1 MPVYNTDPRWLNI
14 AIQSVQSQLYPNWEL
29 CLSDDASTLDRVRDV
44 LRGFGRQ
51 DPRIR
56 ISLRESNG
64 NISANSN
71 SALALASGQF
81 IALMDAD
88 DALPEHAL
96 YWVAKEIIAHPDA
109 DLLYSDEDKIDEQ
122 GKRFDPNFKTEWNP
136 ALMLS
141 QNAFSHLGVFR
152 KSLVERLGAFRLGLE
167 GSQDHDL
174 VLRCALQTS
183 AKRIRH
189 IPRILYHWRAIASST
204 AARIGAKPD
213 AWHAGRRAIE
223 DHLAQRGLRASVK
236 RAPSEQYQVDYELPA
251 PPPRVSILIPTTGNP
266 SLLERCLDSLLSRTT
281 YRNFEVLLLVNE
293 VQQNEARRAELL
305 RGAALRARV
314 RVLYYADRPFN
325 YTWVNNWAANES
337 SGEVLCLLNDDTEVI
352 TPDWLERLVARAMLP
367 DVGAVGVMMYYPDN
381 TIQHAGVILGLSGI
395 AGHAFLQE
403 NRGIGGYFGRACLEQ
418 DLSCVTAGCLA
429 IQRDVFLE
437 LEGFDEQFAIAFN
450 DVDFCIRLRAA
461 GRRIIWTPTVELYHH
476 ESASV
481 GRHDSPSV
489 ARNFP
494 RPWH

>member
-1 MPVYNTDPRWLNI
+1 MGTPSRRWNELLRRAFFVLREDGIHAFVTKSVVNLRDLMRPPTYDLWISRYDTLTKRSRRNIHSEITRWPIRPLISLIMPVYNTDPRWLNI

-29 CLSDDASTLDRVRDV
+29 CISDDASTLDRVRDV

-64 NISANSN
+64 NMSANSN

-189 IPRILYHWRAIASST
+189 IPRILYHWR
-204 AARIGAKPD
+204 
-213 AWHAGRRAIE
+213 
-223 DHLAQRGLRASVK
+223 
-236 RAPSEQYQVDYELPA
+236 
-251 PPPRVSILIPTTGNP
+251 
-266 SLLERCLDSLLSRTT
+266 
-281 YRNFEVLLLVNE
+281 
-293 VQQNEARRAELL
+293 
-305 RGAALRARV
+305 
-314 RVLYYADRPFN
+314 
-325 YTWVNNWAANES
+325 
-337 SGEVLCLLNDDTEVI
+337 
-352 TPDWLERLVARAMLP
+352 
-367 DVGAVGVMMYYPDN
+367 
-381 TIQHAGVILGLSGI
+381 
-395 AGHAFLQE
+395 
-403 NRGIGGYFGRACLEQ
+403 
-418 DLSCVTAGCLA
+418 
-429 IQRDVFLE
+429 
-437 LEGFDEQFAIAFN
+437 
-450 DVDFCIRLRAA
+450 
-461 GRRIIWTPTVELYHH
+461 
-476 ESASV
+476 
-481 GRHDSPSV
+481 
-489 ARNFP
+489 
-494 RPWH
+494 